1 MVILFFLIYRT
12 FLRRIVNEKNKLFQ
26 RELIHQKNLR
36 IQYSLVQENERRQIA
51 NLLHDHIGS
60 KLNILSLWINNED
73 TWRNKNSRA
82 VIENLIPKLISETR
96 NISHELYPVSL
107 EKFGLILTIEE
118 LLASIDLFFK
128 VQFFL
133 AYPYQ
138 KKERLIEIQ
147 VYRIIQEF
155 ISNVVKHAQASEI
168 KLFLRDST
176 KAFLVVL
183 ADNGIGFNVRE
194 IRKGMGI
201 NNIET
206 RLNSIEA
213 TWKWKSDSKR
223 GTRLIILIS
232 NQ

>member
-1 MVILFFLIYRT
+1 MKNGDARA
-12 FLRRIVNEKNKLFQ
+12 IVGDTPPDDRSKYIDDFKNKNDQ
-26 RELIHQKNLR
+26 
-36 IQYSLVQENERRQIA
+36 
-51 NLLHDHIGS
+51 
-60 KLNILSLWINNED
+60 
-73 TWRNKNSRA
+73 
-82 VIENLIPKLISETR
+82 VI
-96 NISHELYPVSL
+96 V
-107 EKFGLILTIEE
+107 
-118 LLASIDLFFK
+118 
-128 VQFFL
+128 
-133 AYPYQ
+133 
-138 KKERLIEIQ
+138 
-147 VYRIIQEF
+147 QEF